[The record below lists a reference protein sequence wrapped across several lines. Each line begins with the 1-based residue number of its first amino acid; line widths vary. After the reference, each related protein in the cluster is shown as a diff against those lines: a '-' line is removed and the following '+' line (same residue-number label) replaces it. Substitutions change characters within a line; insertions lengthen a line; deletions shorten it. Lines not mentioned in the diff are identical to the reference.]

1 MRDFAS
7 ATLLLATLSG
17 CATRPT
23 TYPASISP
31 AARAAITDLA
41 RTSGVPQE
49 EVTVVSETDATWN
62 DACLGCPG
70 KGEMCAQ
77 VITSGSRVV
86 LLARGETHEYHTDR
100 AGSVRRC
107 P

>member
-1 MRDFAS
+1 LRDFAS
-7 ATLLLATLSG
+7 AALLLATLGG

-23 TYPASISP
+23 ASPASISP
-31 AARAAITDLA
+31 ATRAAIADFT

-49 EVTVVSETDATWN
+49 EITVVSETDATWN
-62 DACLGCPG
+62 DGCLGCPR

-86 LLARGETHEYHTDR
+86 LLARGETHEYHADR
-100 AGSVRRC
+100 SGSVRRC